1 MKNPLVVKRFE
12 ELIGEGEEQWAVF
25 QKAPGVIRDP
35 VRFTKWTTSCLNLL
49 DRLSISTNRFATE
62 FDIWAKRG
70 QGKEINIGA
79 CLGVLKSAFEEY
91 MQGLAIDYH
100 LSVASAVFGGLL
112 DEAEY
117 LLTKGYHRAAA
128 VLIGAA
134 LEESLKSRA
143 RSVPLEIMEKDTL
156 VPVIYKL
163 KTPQVGVLTEVQAK
177 RLEAIARLRNDAAHG
192 GEFNYKPE
200 DVKEAFL
207 ESQAVI
213 GRILNA
219 R

>member
-1 MKNPLVVKRFE
+1 MKNPEVVKRFE
-12 ELIGEGEEQWAVF
+12 ELIGEGEERWTEYEETSGNID
-25 QKAPGVIRDP
+25 PIRL
-35 VRFTKWTTSCLNLL
+35 TKWTTSCLNLL
-49 DRLSISTNRFATE
+49 DRLSISTNRFVKE
-62 FDIWAKRG
+62 FEAWG
-70 QGKEINIGA
+70 TPGPGKQMNLGA
-79 CLGVLKSAFEEY
+79 SLGVMKSAFEEY
-91 MQGLAIDYH
+91 IRGFAIDYH

-112 DEAEY
+112 AEADY
-117 LLTKGYHRAAA
+117 LLSKGYYRAAA

-143 RSVPLEIMEKDTL
+143 RAVPIEITEKDTL

-163 KTPQVGVLTEVQAK
+163 KAPHVGVLTEVQAK

-200 DVKEAFL
+200 DVKEAFV
-207 ESQAVI
+207 ETQTVMD
-213 GRILNA
+213 RILNA